1 MVSRQRHVRSF
12 PQSRHSSARVARPLC
27 ANSGPKTQNE
37 LLVLRE
43 DLRGDSVL
51 ALLLLPVPS
60 RAVLTFREV
69 PWAAPSAAWG
79 SATDCANGLVKN
91 VSLIPISS

>member
-1 MVSRQRHVRSF
+1 MQRTG
-12 PQSRHSSARVARPLC
+12 QVAGG

-37 LLVLRE
+37 LLVLLE
-43 DLRGDSVL
+43 DLFDPQRCGDSVL
-51 ALLLLPVPS
+51 ALSPVPS

-69 PWAAPSAAWG
+69 PWAAPSAARG
-79 SATDCANGLVKN
+79 SAADCANGLVKN

>member
-1 MVSRQRHVRSF
+1 M
-12 PQSRHSSARVARPLC
+12 
-27 ANSGPKTQNE
+27 
-37 LLVLRE
+37 LRE
-43 DLRGDSVL
+43 DLRGNSVL
-51 ALLLLPVPS
+51 ALLPVPS

>member
-1 MVSRQRHVRSF
+1 MRDVRF
-12 PQSRHSSARVARPLC
+12 APESRHIQRRNRCLLC

-43 DLRGDSVL
+43 DLRGNSVL
-51 ALLLLPVPS
+51 ALLPVPS

>member
-1 MVSRQRHVRSF
+1 M
-12 PQSRHSSARVARPLC
+12 SALGHWRTYRGDGVGPLC

-51 ALLLLPVPS
+51 ALLPVPS

>member
-1 MVSRQRHVRSF
+1 MQVGCPKS
-12 PQSRHSSARVARPLC
+12 

-43 DLRGDSVL
+43 DLRGDFVL
-51 ALLLLPVPS
+51 ALLPVPS